1 MLFMRRNVLHI
12 FIYVIEKFQLLE
24 KETAWVLG
32 FSEKRKSLSVYVMK
46 SVATKGEKADF
57 FRF

>member
-1 MLFMRRNVLHI
+1 
-12 FIYVIEKFQLLE
+12 VIEKFQLLE